1 VAEFHGGWFLSVGVG
16 WGGGYCTTGGNRRD
30 AGIKEIAAFGTTNTG
45 VILLGVANNGDVV
58 GIDDIDTAEGLDRL
72 RLRVEGITSN
82 VIIPSLT
89 VRIRSE
95 EVDQK
100 YIAILEVPNGPEPG
114 YYTKNGVPYIL
125 HGSMSRPANPMEVY
139 VLIKRH
145 IEKE

>member
-1 VAEFHGGWFLSVGVG
+1 MVGGSFRLGLV
-16 WGGGYCTTGGNRRD
+16 GYCTTGGNRRD

-100 YIAILEVPNGPEPG
+100 YIAILEVPNGPEP
-114 YYTKNGVPYIL
+114 V
-125 HGSMSRPANPMEVY
+125 
-139 VLIKRH
+139 
-145 IEKE
+145 

>member
-1 VAEFHGGWFLSVGVG
+1 MF
-16 WGGGYCTTGGNRRD
+16 
-30 AGIKEIAAFGTTNTG
+30 
-45 VILLGVANNGDVV
+45 LGVANNGDVV

-100 YIAILEVPNGPEPG
+100 YIAILESPNDPEPV
-114 YYTKNGVPYIL
+114 YYTKNVASYIRD
-125 HGSMSRPANPMEVY
+125 GSMSRPVNPMEVY

-145 IEKE
+145 IGKE